1 VYAGVD
7 PLTRRPVYL
16 KATARTEK
24 QAQVELGKL
33 LGKASDGRRPES
45 DATVAK
51 LLEEYAQT
59 AGWDLST
66 RESNLGYIRR
76 TIRPALGSMQAVR
89 CAGPIWSA
97 LSKAKTGSMPAWP
110 SMPRAADIRSW
121 LRRTWSTWRAVKASP
136 ESRIASRRLPVR
148 Q

>member
-16 KATARTEK
+16 KATTRTDK
-24 QAQVELGKL
+24 QAQAELGKL

-51 LLEEYAQT
+51 LLEEYAQI

-76 TIRPALGSMQAVR
+76 TIKPALGSLQVR
-89 CAGPIWSA
+89 KVRGPLPDTFYA
-97 LSKAKTGSMPAWP
+97 LWV
-110 SMPRAADIRSW
+110 PRTYAT
-121 LRRTWSTWRAVKASP
+121 RRYS
-136 ESRIASRRLPVR
+136 
-148 Q
+148 